1 MSHRIQ
7 SFTAADDQG
16 IADRSIATVQGSIQQ
31 VVRRVEVGVQHEP
44 SAAKLGVAQDAHEDV
59 ESVVGRFVRLPRT
72 LNWQRYRELAESLA
86 SRHRLFHDTCNVHP
100 CEGAV
105 LPPVQVQ

>member
-1 MSHRIQ
+1 MNHRIQ

-16 IADRSIATVQGSIQQ
+16 IADRSIATVQRSIQQ
-31 VVRRVEVGVQHEP
+31 AVRQVEVGVQHEP
-44 SAAKLGVAQDAHEDV
+44 SAAQPGVAQDEREDV

-86 SRHRLFHDTCNVHP
+86 SRLRLFHDTCNVHLY
-100 CEGAV
+100 EGTV